1 MGLESHVG
9 YGPNCMNSAQF
20 LETLLAPRLESKAMA
35 WVRSQALGM
44 SQGIS
49 DNALFFAFSQ
59 AVRHAGKGLLSPTQ
73 AEAQTAR
80 GLDPHW
86 DLREWTLDVTVR
98 AYFMAMM
105 PDSPETPAR
114 LMKVHQTADLG
125 EHIALVKALF
135 LAPRCEAA
143 LHIAR
148 EGLRSNMRSVFAG
161 ITAHNPFPARYFDE
175 LAFNQMV
182 VKCLFV
188 DLPLRDIAGLDSRLN
203 ATLAQILIDL
213 AHERWAAERL
223 VSPEMWRC
231 VGPFANDLGRA
242 GMLKALDAGLA
253 SEAGTRSAEARGAAL
268 GMMRDPSGASQ
279 LVLQQKTPGLVA
291 DIREGRLTWENYDH
305 A

>member
-1 MGLESHVG
+1 MSWLREQ
-9 YGPNCMNSAQF
+9 A
-20 LETLLAPRLESKAMA
+20 KAMA
-35 WVRSQALGM
+35 NGAPENQV
-44 SQGIS
+44 
-49 DNALFFAFSQ
+49 FFAFSQ
-59 AVRHAGKGLLSPTQ
+59 AVRHAGKNALM
-73 AEAQTAR
+73 ATATELQSAR
-80 GLDPHW
+80 ALDPHW
-86 DLREWTLDVTVR
+86 DLKDWTLDMTAR
-98 AYFMAMM
+98 AFFMASL
-105 PDSPETPAR
+105 PDSPETPTT
-114 LMKVHQTADLG
+114 LLKVHQTADLG

-135 LAPRCEAA
+135 LAPRCEAV

-161 ITAHNPFPARYFDE
+161 ITANNPYPARYFDE

-188 DLPLRDIAGLDSRLN
+188 DLPLRDIAGLDTRLN

-213 AHERWAAERL
+213 AHERWAAGRI

-242 GMLKALDAGLA
+242 GMVKALELGLSQAAGQQ
-253 SEAGTRSAEARGAAL
+253 SPEARGAAL

-279 LVLQQKTPGLVA
+279 LVLQQKTPSLVA